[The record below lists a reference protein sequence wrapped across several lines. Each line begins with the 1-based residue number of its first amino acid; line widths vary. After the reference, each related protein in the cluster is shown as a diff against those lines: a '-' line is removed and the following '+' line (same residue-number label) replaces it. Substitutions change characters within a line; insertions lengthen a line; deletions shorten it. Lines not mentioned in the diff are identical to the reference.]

1 MSQVQNITA
10 QSFLGGT
17 AEIRAANR
25 QALFSFKGR
34 VGRSMYWRF
43 GILLG
48 VVFITLSNMFD
59 LPTRMG
65 AFGFT
70 VVGLLVCWIALA
82 ITVKRCH
89 DRGRSGW
96 FGLISLIPVIG
107 SIWLL
112 IDLGFLPG
120 MNQDT

>member
-1 MSQVQNITA
+1 MSRAQNITV

-25 QALFSFKGR
+25 QALFSFNGS
-34 VGRSMYWRF
+34 VERSMYWRF
-43 GILLG
+43 GILFG
-48 VVFITLSNMFD
+48 VVFFTLSNMFD
-59 LPTRMG
+59 QMG

-70 VVGLLVCWIALA
+70 VVGLLVCWIMLA
-82 ITVKRCH
+82 INVKRCH

-96 FGLISLIPVIG
+96 FVLISLIPVIG

-120 MNQDT
+120 MNYDT

>member
-10 QSFLGGT
+10 KSWLG
-17 AEIRAANR
+17 ESSEQRAANR

-34 VGRSMYWRF
+34 VERSMYWRF
-43 GILLG
+43 AILPG
-48 VVFITLSNMFD
+48 VLFLTLSSLFD
-59 LPTRMG
+59 LPMRMG

-70 VVGLLVCWIALA
+70 VVGLLVCWIVLA
-82 ITVKRCH
+82 ISVKRCH

-96 FGLISLIPVIG
+96 FVLISLIPLLG

-120 MNQDT
+120 VNQDT